1 MFVPGLRRVL
11 WIRGDIMKGL
21 FTLAV
26 MGMIL
31 MPIGGVRE
39 SGSVAEAGP
48 MVTAAPLASPWLV
61 SPVRLVVVCAVLL
74 SASWLNRYH
83 RRQLH
88 MEGRRA

>member
-1 MFVPGLRRVL
+1 
-11 WIRGDIMKGL
+11 MKGL

-39 SGSVAEAGP
+39 SGSVAEAAP
-48 MVTAAPLASPWLV
+48 MATAAPLASPWLV

-74 SASWLNRYH
+74 LASWLNRYH
-83 RRQLH
+83 RRQLCL
-88 MEGRRA
+88 EGYRK